1 MQPLKLS
8 PEIHL
13 DTGTHTKPEKTMTVS
28 TPISKETELTIMQE
42 LRALQFVKSNLDEAI
57 KALGSKTR
65 FWELAYMLDEALKK
79 ADREIIGADDRLTER
94 S

>member
-1 MQPLKLS
+1 
-8 PEIHL
+8 
-13 DTGTHTKPEKTMTVS
+13 MTVS
-28 TPISKETELTIMQE
+28 APISKENDLDLTVRQE
-42 LRALQFVKSNLDEAI
+42 LKALQFVKSNLDEAL

-79 ADREIIGADDRLTER
+79 TDREIIGADDRLTER